1 MKRSCIDDSEPELPT
16 SCVLASV
23 TIQPAIG
30 SAIVTALVQMHTVR
44 SEGVRSRQCSA
55 TTSASATSVVLFVVA
70 QMPAAA
76 SASSAASA
84 SRERRCGKIQVVSSP
99 IIRPVVAL
107 LRPKPGSRDE
117 VPTYEDFA
125 SCTLTPPMSTLPPT
139 HGSFTK

>member
-1 MKRSCIDDSEPELPT
+1 MQRDDERERDERR
-16 SCVLASV
+16 
-23 TIQPAIG
+23 
-30 SAIVTALVQMHTVR
+30 LVRRRPDAGCREREQR
-44 SEGVRSRQCSA
+44 GERE
-55 TTSASATSVVLFVVA
+55 
-70 QMPAAA
+70 
-76 SASSAASA
+76 
-84 SRERRCGKIQVVSSP
+84 RERRRGKIQVVSSP